1 MSDYIISQK
10 AIKISDLEKIFW
22 SNDEKLKKKIISSIK
37 FQNIEDDGIPI
48 KDWLENILKWL
59 NLKEKASDLIYA
71 LNLIV
76 DEIWIDLPYKN
87 DINIW
92 YESDFIEKYLKQ
104 DFSIEKEISEIFF
117 WNKNNFFINFWKEPP
132 FFWIVDLEDLK
143 ELQKI
148 FSKVNISEK
157 EIINLNEIY
166 YSDSEDDLDE
176 EKWYSYEHIKWIKE
190 NIDFC
195 VKNKLDLI
203 SFCY

>member
-22 SNDEKLKKKIISSIK
+22 SNDENLKKKIISSIK

-59 NLKEKASDLIYA
+59 NLKEKTSDLIYA

-157 EIINLNEIY
+157 DIINLNEIY

>member
-1 MSDYIISQK
+1 MSDYVISQK

-157 EIINLNEIY
+157 DIINLNEIY

>member
-59 NLKEKASDLIYA
+59 NLKEKTSDLIYA

-104 DFSIEKEISEIFF
+104 DFLIEKEISEIFF

-157 EIINLNEIY
+157 DIINLNEIY

>member
-1 MSDYIISQK
+1 MSDYVISQK

-22 SNDEKLKKKIISSIK
+22 SNDENLKKKIISSIK